1 VRTQRP
7 LRDAHNVVAAAA
19 FAVLFLFIEGC
30 VPSGPDGDGNDNVP
44 VNDNVVDNENVND
57 NVVDNENVNDNV
69 EDNENVNDNENGGEV
84 PGLPL
89 STFSTENFSGS
100 GNCSACHNGVTDESG
115 NDVSNDTA
123 WRPTLMANA
132 AIDPLFLASVAA
144 EVEHAPALAETI
156 EDTCATC
163 HMPMAHT
170 QAVAD
175 GSGTAIQDGGLLD
188 PGNAL
193 YEAAKEGVS
202 CTLCHQIQP
211 DFVKDPPAAFSGGF
225 VVDTDVSAPDRVL
238 FGPYPEPQFPDLM
251 QNSVGY
257 KPVFGNHLDSA
268 ALCATCHNLFTP
280 TLDAAGNI
288 VGEFPE
294 QVPYSEWRVSRFGR
308 GSPPERTCQ
317 DCHMPLADGEVNISV
332 IPVAL
337 TPRRPYYQHDFL
349 GGNAFMLRLLRD
361 NIEPLELTAS
371 TVNFSEAIQRTL
383 EFLRSEAAELAV
395 DEAELVQGSLT
406 VRLRVTNKAGHKFP
420 TSFPSRRAWI
430 HFTVTDGGGAVVF
443 ESGAPLPDGSI
454 RGSDADETITAYE
467 RHFDLIT
474 MASQV
479 QIYEPILGNTDG
491 RVTNVL
497 LRAASYLKD
506 NRLLPEGFDKE
517 AVSEDVA
524 VRGQAALDSNFIG
537 GSDLVSYR
545 INVSRFDGPFTV
557 SAELLYQTLSFKYA
571 QAVLGEEAASI
582 EQFAALY
589 EKADKS
595 PIQIASVEVTL
606 P

>member
-1 VRTQRP
+1 VRTQQS
-7 LRDAHNVVAAAA
+7 LRDAQIVVGAVA
-19 FAVLFLFIEGC
+19 FAVAFALFEGC
-30 VPSGPDGDGNDNVP
+30 APSGPDGDGNDNVP

-69 EDNENVNDNENGGEV
+69 EDNENVNDNEGGGEV

-89 STFSTENFSGS
+89 STFTTENFSGS
-100 GNCSACHNGVTDESG
+100 GNCSPCHNGVTDEG
-115 NDVSNDTA
+115 ENDVSNDTA
-123 WRPTLMANA
+123 WRSTLMANA
-132 AIDPLFLASVAA
+132 SVDPLFLASVAA
-144 EVEHAPALAETI
+144 EVEHAPALAKTI
-156 EDTCATC
+156 EDVCATC
-163 HMPMAHT
+163 HLPMART
-170 QAVAD
+170 QAIVN
-175 GSGTAIQDGGLLD
+175 GSDTAIQDGGFLD
-188 PGNAL
+188 PANTL

-202 CTLCHQIQP
+202 CTLCHQIQS
-211 DFVKDPPAAFSGGF
+211 DFVKNPAAAFSGGY
-225 VVDTDVSAPDRVL
+225 VIDTDVPAPDRAL

-251 QNSVGY
+251 QGSVGY
-257 KPVFGNHLDSA
+257 EPVFGDHLEDA

-280 TLDAAGNI
+280 TLDAVGNI

-317 DCHMPLADGEVNISV
+317 DCHMPLADGEVAVSV
-332 IPVAL
+332 IPEAL
-337 TPRRPYYQHDFL
+337 APRRPYSQHDFL
-349 GGNAFMLRLLRD
+349 GGNVFMLRLLRD

-371 TVNFSEAIQRTL
+371 TVNFNDAIERTL
-383 EFLRSEAAELAV
+383 EFLRTEAAELV
-395 DEAELVQGSLT
+395 VEEAGLVQDSLT
-406 VRLRVTNKAGHKFP
+406 VRLKVTNKAGHKFP

-430 HFTVTDGGGAVVF
+430 HFTVTDGGGAVIF

-491 RVTNVL
+491 KITNVL

-506 NRLLPEGFDKE
+506 NRLLPEGFEKGTVGD
-517 AVSEDVA
+517 DVA
-524 VRGQAALDSNFIG
+524 VRGEATLDSNFIG
-537 GSDLVSYR
+537 GSDLVTYM
-545 INVSRFDGPFTV
+545 INVARFDGPFTV

-571 QAVLGEEAASI
+571 QAVLEEEGALI
-582 EQFAALY
+582 DQFAAVY
-589 EKADKS
+589 EKADRS
-595 PIQIASVEVTL
+595 PIQIASVEITV